1 MTTFEF
7 KVPATTANLGVGFD
21 SIGLALNKFLTVKA
35 KPAEKWHFTF
45 EEDFLKV
52 LPDNDRNLVAKVAK
66 EVALKFNQ
74 VMPTLAVKMSSEIPL
89 THGLGSSSSA
99 IVAGIELAN
108 YYLQLNLTQDQK
120 IVIATEIEG
129 HPDNVGPC
137 VTGGLFIG
145 AYENG
150 ELFYETADLKEVG
163 IILSIPY
170 YELSTAEVR
179 KVLPAEYS
187 KEVMVLQ
194 NAYSNIMTAAMLK
207 GDFEKMG
214 AMMMKDRIHEPYRQP
229 LIKEFDAVKNIAL
242 TTGAYATVI
251 SGAGPTILTLCLME
265 RTQSILESLHSMVP
279 ECQHEITSIYSL
291 SK

>member
-1 MTTFEF
+1 MSQFEI

-35 KPAEKWHFTF
+35 SPADNWQFNFK
-45 EEDFLKV
+45 DVFLKV
-52 LPDNDRNLVAKVAK
+52 LPNNEQNLVAKVANK
-66 EVALKFNQ
+66 VASKFKQ
-74 VMPTLAVKMSSEIPL
+74 TMPPLRVEMSSEIPL

-108 YYLQLNLTQDQK
+108 HFVQLNLTQEQK

-150 ELFYETADLKEVG
+150 VLFYETADFNHVG
-163 IILSIPY
+163 IILSIPD

-187 KEVMVLQ
+187 KEAIILQ
-194 NAYSNIMTAAMLK
+194 NAYSNIMTAALLK

-214 AMMMKDRIHEPYRQP
+214 AMMMKDLIHEPYRQP
-229 LIKEFDAVKNIAL
+229 LIKEFDAVKNITL

-251 SGAGPTILTLCLME
+251 SGAGPTILTLCPVE
-265 RTQSILESLHSMVP
+265 RTEAILQSLNSMVP
-279 ECQHEITSIYSL
+279 ECRHEITTVYPLIT
-291 SK
+291 